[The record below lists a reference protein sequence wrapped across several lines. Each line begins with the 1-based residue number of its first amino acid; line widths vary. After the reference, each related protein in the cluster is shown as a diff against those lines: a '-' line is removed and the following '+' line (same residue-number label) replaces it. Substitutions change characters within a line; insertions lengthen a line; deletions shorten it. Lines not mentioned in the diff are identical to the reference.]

1 MKNLILPLL
10 LCLCLIA
17 KAQKPIDTTEVVLV
31 GGIKQ
36 YITLKGK
43 NNTKPL
49 LLFLHGGPGNSV
61 IGYADKFTR
70 KLQEHFIVIQWD
82 QREAGKTLAMNSS
95 PVPLTLSLFENDTHE
110 LIEILLRK
118 FNREKL
124 YLAGHSW
131 GTALGFF
138 IAGNYPELLYA
149 YLPISP
155 MINQVESERIVLE
168 MMKEKALKAGDA
180 AQVKELASV
189 KIPFE
194 SGNDLYYHRKWLL
207 DFIGSRNTFTK
218 EYILSWASTWLPVFN
233 EASRINLMESL
244 PSINCPVY
252 FFTGNEDYQTN
263 YTITEKYYNALN
275 APKKNFYL
283 FENTAHSLPSAK
295 GDQLQKIIIEKVLP
309 ATHQP

>member
-1 MKNLILPLL
+1 MKNFILPAF
-10 LCLCLIA
+10 LCVCLVA
-17 KAQKPIDTTEVVLV
+17 KAQGPVDTTEVVLV

-36 YITLKGK
+36 FITLKGK

-61 IGYADKFTR
+61 IGYADRFSG

-131 GTALGFF
+131 GTALGFY

-149 YLPISP
+149 YLPVSP

-168 MMKEKALKAGDA
+168 MMKEKALKAGDDL
-180 AQVKELASV
+180 QIKELASI

-194 SGNDLYYHRKWLL
+194 SGDDLYYHRKGLF
-207 DFIGSRNTFTK
+207 DFIGSRNKFTK

-233 EASRINLMESL
+233 EASRINRMESL

-275 APKKNFYL
+275 APKKEIFL
-283 FENTAHSLPSAK
+283 FDNTAHSLPYAK
-295 GDQLQKIIIEKVLP
+295 GDLLQKIIIEKILP
-309 ATHQP
+309 ATYPR